1 MATHGALP
9 LSFLTPQRR
18 LELQGSGRSGEGLT
32 SMVNGMRPPLV
43 LSSSQYSVTVP
54 DWALLLTPESHLP
67 GILKWNLG
75 EHRVFLME
83 RCAIPV
89 GEAGGKPCHGSI
101 HAPVNLS
108 WVRAQAPCETLV
120 RQRWTGHGLGPGGM
134 KEPPG
139 KEASGVFLWWLHSQ
153 SHHDAIHRDTGQA
166 KWRHLMYKRH
176 PPKYLPKKSLYPAIS
191 CLGSCCHTASVGA
204 KEFRSFWGNQHLI
217 CLLLLAPL
225 NSSPGRRH
233 WEPKGF
239 LPATWRG
246 LSSYFLMHSSFLLPR
261 FPHHP
266 CRLWAHGEFS
276 VFQQKC
282 QVWFWHLW
290 LSTSSKWMNARDTL
304 LETRLVNAG
313 GPAVSTDDF
322 LWSFTQRHGG
332 RMLRFPSAVP
342 CCSEFGLL
350 YGAQVG
356 TFPLSYSKPYGHQAA
371 K

>member
-9 LSFLTPQRR
+9 FPSSPSEKAGTARLWKIRWRSDDHGKWDAFAPSVIFITVLSDSAWLSSPPHSWISPARDPEMKPGWAQSIPNGTLCHSSGGGWREILSLVNSCTSEPFLSM
-18 LELQGSGRSGEGLT
+18 GSG
-32 SMVNGMRPPLV
+32 
-43 LSSSQYSVTVP
+43 
-54 DWALLLTPESHLP
+54 
-67 GILKWNLG
+67 
-75 EHRVFLME
+75 
-83 RCAIPV
+83 
-89 GEAGGKPCHGSI
+89 
-101 HAPVNLS
+101 
-108 WVRAQAPCETLV
+108 PCETLV
-120 RQRWTGHGLGPGGM
+120 RQRRTGHGLSPGGI
-134 KEPPG
+134 KESPG
-139 KEASGVFLWWLHSQ
+139 KEASGVFLWWLHYQ
-153 SHHDAIHRDTGQA
+153 SHHDAIPRDTGQA

-176 PPKYLPKKSLYPAIS
+176 PPKYLPKKSLYPEIS

-204 KEFRSFWGNQHLI
+204 KEFRGFWGNQHLI

-225 NSSPGRRH
+225 NSSLGRRHWFCRH

-239 LPATWRG
+239 LPTTWRG
-246 LSSYFLMHSSFLLPR
+246 LSSYFLMHSRFLLPR

-313 GPAVSTDDF
+313 GPAVRADDF

-342 CCSEFGLL
+342 CGSEFGLL
-350 YGAQVG
+350 
-356 TFPLSYSKPYGHQAA
+356 KGHR
-371 K
+371 